1 MQRTHLGRR
10 GSTSIQLALSLTSIL
25 GMGALVVDIG
35 YARLVHVQL
44 QGAVDAAAHA
54 GVAYLDGTAEGM
66 EYAVDGAV
74 TFGAMNFA
82 DGQPVELDP
91 DTEIELGVWDGS
103 EFFVSED
110 PEEVNAVRV
119 VAGAE
124 GLQTWFAGAAF
135 GRSELATNAT
145 AIAVMP
151 ASEPAG
157 AIECYIPLAVPDCL
171 FEKYPDQQIIDVD
184 LELNSDKN
192 DNAGWALVGNDP
204 SSASAIRDHLENCT
218 QEGEIELM
226 DVTRLNNGTL
236 TSTLKALAD
245 QIATS
250 ETTFD
255 ESTFGPIGDPYEK
268 SDVDKAGAYGK
279 SFEGPL
285 IVFDGGDDCD
295 NVKYTQD
302 QDITGFVWGSVYDV
316 QSTGAVA
323 SKNIAVR
330 LDVAHEYAEG
340 TAGGGTL
347 DQGISYQPP
356 IMLVH

>member
-1 MQRTHLGRR
+1 MQRTHLWRR
-10 GSTSIQLALSLTSIL
+10 GSTTIQLALSLTSIL
-25 GMGALVVDIG
+25 GVGALVVDIG

-54 GVAYLDGTAEGM
+54 GVSYLDGTDVGM
-66 EYAVDGAV
+66 ELAVDGAV
-74 TFGAMNFA
+74 AFGALNFA
-82 DGQPVELDP
+82 DGQPVDLDP
-91 DTEIELGVWDGS
+91 DTQIELGVWDGV
-103 EFFVSED
+103 EFLVSAD

-124 GLQTWFAGAAF
+124 GLETWFAGAAF
-135 GRSELATNAT
+135 GRTELATNAT

-151 ASEPAG
+151 PREPAG
-157 AIECYIPLAVPDCL
+157 ALECYIPLAVPDCL
-171 FEKYPDQQIIDVD
+171 FDKSPDQQIIDVD

-192 DNAGWALVGNDP
+192 DTAGWALVGDDP
-204 SSASAIRDHLENCT
+204 SSASAIRDHMENCS
-218 QEGEIELM
+218 QDGEIELM
-226 DVTRLNNGTL
+226 DVARLNNGTL
-236 TSTLKALAD
+236 TSTLRALAD
-245 QIATS
+245 EIIAS

-255 ESTFGPIGDPYEK
+255 ETTFGPIGDPYEK
-268 SDVDKAGAYGK
+268 SDVDKAGAYGR

-295 NVKYTQD
+295 NVTYNQSR
-302 QDITGFVWGSVYDV
+302 DITGFVWGSVYDV

-330 LDVAHEYAEG
+330 LDVAHEYDDG

-347 DQGISYQPP
+347 EQGIGYQPP
-356 IMLVH
+356 IMLVY